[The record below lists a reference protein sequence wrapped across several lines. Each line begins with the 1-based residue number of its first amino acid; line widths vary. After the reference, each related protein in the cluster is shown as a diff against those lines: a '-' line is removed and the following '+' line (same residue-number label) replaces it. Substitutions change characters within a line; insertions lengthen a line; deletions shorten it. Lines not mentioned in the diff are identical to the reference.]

1 MTLWELAPFQVR
13 SSVFEIESY
22 LMWFQ
27 KGKGKLRHWIWVG
40 EIVPLGWQEEP
51 GWAGGTKQG
60 TRVHTHTCT
69 HTPWGYWLACINS
82 PAMLEK
88 KKKNNVLC
96 RVQCVRVL
104 LLQSDTDSGNRKH
117 HEYVRRSYC
126 TSWGSESMCCKI
138 SGLHLQR
145 LSSLG
150 NSLWSSTRRKQLLSV
165 FIFFPLIIE
174 VLLISQSDI
183 QNPA

>member
-88 KKKNNVLC
+88 KKKTTFC
-96 RVQCVRVL
+96 AEYSACVYCCYSQTQILV
-104 LLQSDTDSGNRKH
+104 TGNI
-117 HEYVRRSYC
+117 
-126 TSWGSESMCCKI
+126 TNMSEEA
-138 SGLHLQR
+138 
-145 LSSLG
+145 
-150 NSLWSSTRRKQLLSV
+150 TV
-165 FIFFPLIIE
+165 PLE
-174 VLLISQSDI
+174 VLKACVARFRVSISKD
-183 QNPA
+183 